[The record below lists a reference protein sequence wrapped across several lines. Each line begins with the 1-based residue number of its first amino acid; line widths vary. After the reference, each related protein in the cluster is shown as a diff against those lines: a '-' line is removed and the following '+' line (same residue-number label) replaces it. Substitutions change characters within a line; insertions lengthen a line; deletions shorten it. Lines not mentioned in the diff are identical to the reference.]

1 MFNIFKK
8 QQHYDLSWLRVDM
21 HSHILPGIDDG
32 SPDTESSIRYIR
44 GLKELGYDSLFMT
57 PHILP
62 GVHPND
68 PNTIT
73 QSFHK
78 LKEALPEDLTKWMQL
93 GTAAEFMIDLEFDT
107 NRPINQVCLLPDN
120 MILIEMSY
128 LAASPNIDNVIY
140 ELQIKGYQPIL
151 AHPERYPYYY
161 QDKSHIEQFKDQ
173 GCLLQCNLLSFT
185 GYYGKSVQKMAY
197 DIASKGL
204 IDYVGTDLHHDR
216 HLSALQDFYTKN
228 DGRSIFAKCSIQ
240 NNQLN

>member
-1 MFNIFKK
+1 
-8 QQHYDLSWLRVDM
+8 M

-93 GTAAEFMIDLEFDT
+93 GTAADATEFIRVIEKRQGYKIGCIEEVAYRKGFI
-107 NRPINQVCLLPDN
+107 NREQLDV
-120 MILIEMSY
+120 
-128 LAASPNIDNVIY
+128 LA
-140 ELQIKGYQPIL
+140 E
-151 AHPERYPYYY
+151 
-161 QDKSHIEQFKDQ
+161 
-173 GCLLQCNLLSFT
+173 
-185 GYYGKSVQKMAY
+185 
-197 DIASKGL
+197 GL
-204 IDYVGTDLHHDR
+204 IKSGYGAYLR
-216 HLSALQDFYTKN
+216 
-228 DGRSIFAKCSIQ
+228 
-240 NNQLN
+240 QLK

>member
-1 MFNIFKK
+1 VFNIFKK

-140 ELQIKGYQPIL
+140 GLS
-151 AHPERYPYYY
+151 AHIGT
-161 QDKSHIEQFKDQ
+161 S
-173 GCLLQCNLLSFT
+173 GTLSVLLS
-185 GYYGKSVQKMAY
+185 G
-197 DIASKGL
+197 
-204 IDYVGTDLHHDR
+204 
-216 HLSALQDFYTKN
+216 
-228 DGRSIFAKCSIQ
+228 
-240 NNQLN
+240 